1 VYRLLVRLSYFGN
14 DLPFRVKPLIRPRR
28 TSQSRAVHFIS
39 AARETPDLNLPTLEF
54 SLADTAHTL
63 IVERIPF
70 SGSISVA
77 QNRQSIVEFDMHS
90 HHEKTLRI
98 TSKQT
103 IGTVDDCVIGQNPTR
118 FSA

>member
-1 VYRLLVRLSYFGN
+1 VYRLLTGAPTVRLSYFGN

-77 QNRQSIVEFDMHS
+77 QDRQSIVEFDMRIHYVKKS
-90 HHEKTLRI
+90 AHHT
-98 TSKQT
+98 QT
-103 IGTVDDCVIGQNPTR
+103 DNRDAG
-118 FSA
+118 